1 MARSV
6 QVVCILRPITRGRRW
21 FIIRCSGSLGK
32 GKSIG
37 FFDDTITDATSQA
50 RALLLALLRDRHPGD
65 DAHPALVEAMA
76 SYLRLNPD
84 DDEMKEAWDRFT
96 ARPAK
101 VERCAHNGFLL
112 VEPVEGGCEARCALC
127 GTVGP
132 VRYTSEAARK
142 ALLVLGARNVG

>member
-65 DAHPALVEAMA
+65 DAHPALVEAMG
-76 SYLRLNPD
+76 SYLRLSPD
-84 DDEMKEAWDRFT
+84 DEEMKEAWETFT
-96 ARPAK
+96 GRPAE

-112 VEPVEGGCEARCALC
+112 VEPMDGGCAVRCVLC
-127 GTVGP
+127 GVVGP
-132 VRYTSEAARK
+132 VRNTAETARK
-142 ALLVLGARNVG
+142 ALLVLGARTSG